1 LIAHPK
7 IADAAVVAM
16 PDPIMGEKACA
27 FVVPAAGSDPITF
40 EEMIEYLKSKKLAM
54 FKLPERLEVVDAFPL
69 AGGSKINKVELRK
82 MVVDKLK
89 AEGKI
94 S

>member
-1 LIAHPK
+1 
-7 IADAAVVAM
+7 
-16 PDPIMGEKACA
+16 MGEKACA
-27 FVVPAAGSDPITF
+27 FVVPAAGSEPFTF